1 VVGITYEAE
10 SQAVFVLF
18 AGKEVKDRQ
27 RSETMTQQIRTAA
40 FILLSISMAV
50 PAMAQIPGADT
61 YKAKCAMCHGA
72 DGLAT
77 TPTAKNFKVLS
88 FKDPEMLKASD
99 AQFIASTTN
108 GKNKMPAYSAKL
120 TDEQIKDVIGYIRT
134 LQK

>member
-1 VVGITYEAE
+1 
-10 SQAVFVLF
+10 
-18 AGKEVKDRQ
+18 
-27 RSETMTQQIRTAA
+27 MTQRIRAAA

-61 YKAKCAMCHGA
+61 YKKCAMCHGA

-88 FKDPEMLKASD
+88 FKDPSQVKLTD
-99 AQFIASTTN
+99 AELIASTTN
-108 GKNKMPAYSAKL
+108 GKGKMPAYKDKL
-120 TDEQIKDVIGYIRT
+120 TEGQIKDVVGYIRT